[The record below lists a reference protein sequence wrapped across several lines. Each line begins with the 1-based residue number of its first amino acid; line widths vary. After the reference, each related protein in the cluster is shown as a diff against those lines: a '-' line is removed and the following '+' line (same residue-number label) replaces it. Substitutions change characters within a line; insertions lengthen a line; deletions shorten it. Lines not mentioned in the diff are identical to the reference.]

1 MKGIWPVRV
10 KGVYSSLWQTYR
22 RAMEGHLAV
31 AAVVIV
37 DVDVV
42 VTSPS
47 GQCLCGEG
55 QMPRSYDKFH

>member
-1 MKGIWPVRV
+1 
-10 KGVYSSLWQTYR
+10 
-22 RAMEGHLAV
+22 MEGHLAV